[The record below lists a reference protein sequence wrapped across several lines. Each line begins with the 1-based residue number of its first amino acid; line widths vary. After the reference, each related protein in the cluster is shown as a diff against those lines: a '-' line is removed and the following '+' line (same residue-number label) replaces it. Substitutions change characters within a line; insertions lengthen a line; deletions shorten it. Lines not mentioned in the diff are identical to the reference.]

1 MNGSLWQPALADQSP
16 PQTEGPAQKVRQVGG
31 TREPLGAPPG
41 PHSLGEIGHQIDD
54 RHELPLDVALDRAK
68 LVDRP
73 GNEDGKQAV
82 VGREGED
89 HPRRPHVEL

>member
-1 MNGSLWQPALADQSP
+1 LLATPDRTP
-16 PQTEGPAQKVRQVGG
+16 
-31 TREPLGAPPG
+31 PLGARPG
-41 PHSLGEIGHQIDD
+41 PHPLGEVGHQIDD
-54 RHELPLDVALDRAK
+54 RHELPLDVALDRAT

-89 HPRRPHVEL
+89 HPRSPHVEL